1 MSREQSIAQSVK
13 CLPHKHS
20 VPSSGAGG
28 LGVLSRGMT
37 FFDLCLMESNQML
50 TDVRGRETNEKHFP
64 EMRGDMT
71 VAWMVQQA
79 QGIVEGGYFTAHK
92 FS

>member
-1 MSREQSIAQSVK
+1 MSREQSRAQSVK

-37 FFDLCLMESNQML
+37 LFDLCLMESSQML
-50 TDVRGRETNEKHFP
+50 ADVRGRETNEKHFS
-64 EMRGDMT
+64 ETRGDMT
-71 VAWMVQQA
+71 VAWMVQ
-79 QGIVEGGYFTAHK
+79 
-92 FS
+92 